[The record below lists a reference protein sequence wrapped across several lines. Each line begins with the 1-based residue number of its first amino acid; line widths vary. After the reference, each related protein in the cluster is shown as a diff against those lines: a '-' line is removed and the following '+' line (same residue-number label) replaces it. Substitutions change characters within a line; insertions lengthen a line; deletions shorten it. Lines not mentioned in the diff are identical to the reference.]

1 MSHDAHDHG
10 DHSGHDHHDH
20 AHGAS
25 ERRLLIA
32 AGLTGTFMVVE
43 AAGGWLSG
51 SLALLAD
58 AGHMLVDFA
67 GLLLALF
74 AARLARRPADA
85 RRSFGYDR
93 FSVLVAYTNGLVL
106 FAIAGFILF
115 EAWERLA
122 DPAPILAG
130 PMLAVAIAGLLV
142 NIGAFFALHG
152 GDAEDLNL
160 RGALL
165 HVLGDLLGS
174 VAAIA
179 AAIVI
184 FATGWTP
191 IDPILSVLVCLLILG
206 NAGRLVRQS
215 AHVLLEGAPAGV
227 DGPAV
232 ASHIETRIPG
242 VTNVHHVHV
251 WMLTPQRRAATLHAC
266 VADGVAGDT
275 VARIKAELRER
286 FAIGHATVEIERG
299 ACADAAADPCSVD
312 AALRSGGHGHR
323 HAGGHHDH
331 DHEHGHDHVHAA
343 PPRFA

>member
-1 MSHDAHDHG
+1 MTTHDH
-10 DHSGHDHHDH
+10 SHHDH

-32 AGLTGTFMVVE
+32 AALTGTFMVVE
-43 AAGGWLSG
+43 AVGGWLSG

-106 FAIAGFILF
+106 FAIAGFIIF
-115 EAWERLA
+115 EAWARLA
-122 DPAPILAG
+122 DPAPVLAG
-130 PMLAVAIAGLLV
+130 PMLAVAVAGLAV

-174 VAAIA
+174 VAAIV

-184 FATGWTP
+184 FATSWTP

-206 NAGRLVRQS
+206 NASRLVRQS

-227 DGPAV
+227 EGAAV
-232 ASHIETRIPG
+232 ARHLEASVEG
-242 VTNVHHVHV
+242 VADVHHVHV
-251 WMLTPQRRAATLHAC
+251 WMLTPQRRAATLHARLRE
-266 VADGVAGDT
+266 DAGDDA
-275 VARIKAELRER
+275 VPRIKAELVRR
-286 FAIGHATVEIERG
+286 FQIGHATVEIERG
-299 ACADAAADPCSVD
+299 ACADAPSDPC
-312 AALRSGGHGHR
+312 
-323 HAGGHHDH
+323 AGGPPRRHGDHHPHDH
-331 DHEHGHDHVHAA
+331 DHDHGHDHAHPA
-343 PPRFA
+343 PSRLIH